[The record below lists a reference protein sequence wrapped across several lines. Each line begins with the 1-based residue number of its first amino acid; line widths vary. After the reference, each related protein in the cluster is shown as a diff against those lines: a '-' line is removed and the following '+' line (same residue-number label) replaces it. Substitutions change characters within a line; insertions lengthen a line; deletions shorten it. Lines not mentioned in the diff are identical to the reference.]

1 MPVSDQSK
9 HLRICSTR
17 CQTDGHETWRRPE
30 ILMESTKG
38 LFINITKFYLCISG
52 EDLKLNYML
61 LCILYILIDFSSPFC
76 NLPSLPWMDIK
87 ANFEMKLS
95 DYREISRYGIAD
107 ILVSEGKEFLINN
120 FVRPAANIF
129 VSRDKPSPT
138 CFTAVISHTRLGRLN
153 PVSNVE
159 LYMCRI

>member
-1 MPVSDQSK
+1 MYF
-9 HLRICSTR
+9 
-17 CQTDGHETWRRPE
+17 WRGPQ
-30 ILMESTKG
+30 IKLYVIMHS
-38 LFINITKFYLCISG
+38 LYL
-52 EDLKLNYML
+52 N
-61 LCILYILIDFSSPFC
+61 C

-95 DYREISRYGIAD
+95 DYKEISHYDIAD

-120 FVRPAANIF
+120 FVRPAANIV

-153 PVSNVE
+153 PVSGVE
-159 LYMCRI
+159 LYMCRIGCK